1 MAQFE
6 IIDEYTYEVCLLPKE
21 KALAFVDYLRSIG
34 INAKAKVGYSGN
46 YIIFVTNELEVTKA
60 KQELIRYATS
70 PYAKEFNKASW
81 DQGKTIKNEKQII
94 NILSKSN
101 VKIYNRKNLKEFC
114 ETLNLSNDIIINKA
128 LVKVCL
134 DKDIERLID
143 NYVISKFGINKFK
156 DIMME
161 NEIINRNIQCKN
173 ICDFFEIPSN
183 KTKLIVSSGPSLDL
197 LINALF
203 EQGNNEEALE
213 YLLEIKII
221 CLKDMVVK
229 RLCFY

>member
-81 DQGKTIKNEKQII
+81 DQGKTIKNEKQIKPSFAIPLSI
-94 NILSKSN
+94 NLFSITTAVELLCI
-101 VKIYNRKNLKEFC
+101 VLYI
-114 ETLNLSNDIIINKA
+114 A
-128 LVKVCL
+128 LLV
-134 DKDIERLID
+134 
-143 NYVISKFGINKFK
+143 
-156 DIMME
+156 
-161 NEIINRNIQCKN
+161 
-173 ICDFFEIPSN
+173 
-183 KTKLIVSSGPSLDL
+183 
-197 LINALF
+197 
-203 EQGNNEEALE
+203 NEEFVLHYFALNNSTFAF
-213 YLLEIKII
+213 
-221 CLKDMVVK
+221 
-229 RLCFY
+229 RF